1 MDSIKKSSHPE
12 LGGANMDRAQHTTTR
27 EEGQGMS
34 GKEHNITESG
44 SSLSDSGCPQSPG
57 YYSFP

>member
-12 LGGANMDRAQHTTTR
+12 LGGVNMDRAQHLTS
-27 EEGQGMS
+27 EEEQGMS